1 MCTCPLNADATAEV
15 VNDLHVLSNLQG
27 TAATEAAELFDVYG
41 LSVVEVPTN
50 KPSRRKH
57 MGRLLFLDQKEKYVR
72 LLDEVRPRSPNAVQS
87 TAMSWSA
94 VWITG

>member
-1 MCTCPLNADATAEV
+1 MFTSCQLQCLKTTNLHPPRAGISQLTAPLLAG
-15 VNDLHVLSNLQG
+15 LQG

-50 KPSRRKH
+50 KPSRRQH

-72 LLDEVRPRSPNAVQS
+72 LLHEVRPCRGP
-87 TAMSWSA
+87 
-94 VWITG
+94 